1 MARKSRDRADWER
14 ARYADAV
21 KRVPE
26 RSSFETTYGA
36 ALPPI
41 FDQNGAD
48 PGLSGEPP
56 FTRGI
61 QPTMYRGR
69 LWTMRQYAGFGTA
82 EESNARYRYLLEH
95 GQTGLSVAFD
105 LPTQMGYDAD
115 DPQVAGE
122 VGKVGVSISSLEDF
136 ARLLEGIPLGE
147 VTTSMTI
154 NATAAILL
162 AMYVA
167 IARRQRVPDDHVGGT
182 TQNDILKEY
191 IARGTYIFPPRPSMR
206 LATDLIAYC
215 AEHHPRWN
223 PISISGYHIR
233 EAGAD
238 AVQELAF
245 TFADAIAYVDAA
257 LDRGLD
263 VDRFAPQL
271 SFFFAAHSTLL
282 EEVAKYRA
290 ARRVWAQIM
299 RDRYGAKAPASLALR
314 FHTQTMGSTL
324 TAQQPENNIVR
335 TAIEALA
342 AVLGGTQSLHTNAYD
357 EALGLPTEESVR
369 IALRTQ
375 QIIAEE
381 SGVAETI
388 DPLGGAYAIESLTAD
403 IEQRT
408 LAEVAKIDQLGGALA
423 GIEKGYQQR
432 AIEDTAYKQQR
443 AVESKEKVV
452 VGVNAY
458 RTEGEEPEVPILR
471 VDETVVE
478 RQRARLA
485 ELRARRD
492 PARAKRARAD
502 LMTAARGSTN
512 LVPPILAAVEAD
524 VTLGEI
530 CADLREVFGT
540 YVPPRQ

>member
-1 MARKSRDRADWER
+1 MPKKSRDRAEWER
-14 ARYADAV
+14 TKYAEAI

-26 RSSFETTYGA
+26 RAKFETTYGA
-36 ALPPI
+36 PLPPI
-41 FDQNGAD
+41 FDADGAD
-48 PGLSGEPP
+48 PGLPGEPP
-56 FTRGI
+56 FTRGV

-115 DPQVAGE
+115 DPRVAGE
-122 VGKVGVSISSLEDF
+122 VGKVGVSISSLDDF
-136 ARLLEGIPLGE
+136 ARLFEGIPIGE

-162 AMYVA
+162 SMYVA
-167 IARRQRVPDDHVGGT
+167 VAKRQGVAADRVGGT

-215 AEHHPRWN
+215 AERHPRWN

-233 EAGAD
+233 EAGSD

-257 LDRGLD
+257 VERGLA

-282 EEVAKYRA
+282 EEVAKFRA
-290 ARRVWAQIM
+290 ARRVWAHIM
-299 RDRYGAKAPASLALR
+299 RERYGAKAPASLALR

-324 TAQQPENNIVR
+324 TAQQPKNNIVR

-388 DPLGGAYAIESLTAD
+388 DPLGGAHAIEALTAD
-403 IEQRT
+403 IERRA
-408 LAEVAKIDQLGGALA
+408 LAEIAKIDSQGGALV
-423 GIEKGYQQR
+423 GIERGYQQR
-432 AIEDTAYKQQR
+432 AIEDSAYKQQR
-443 AVESKEKVV
+443 AIESKEKVI

-458 RTEGEEPEVPILR
+458 RAEGDQPDVPITR
-471 VDETVVE
+471 VDQAVLE
-478 RQRARLA
+478 RQRERLS
-485 ELRARRD
+485 ELRRRRD
-492 PARAKRARAD
+492 AGRATNARTELVAG
-502 LMTAARGSTN
+502 ARGTAN
-512 LVPPILAAVEAD
+512 LVPLILAAVEAD

-530 CADLREVFGT
+530 CADLRAVFGT
-540 YVPPRQ
+540 YVPPRL

>member
-1 MARKSRDRADWER
+1 MPKKSRDRAEWER
-14 ARYADAV
+14 TKYAEAT
-21 KRVPE
+21 KRVVE
-26 RSSFETTYGA
+26 RAKFETTYGA
-36 ALPPI
+36 PLSPI
-41 FDQNGAD
+41 FDADGTD
-48 PGLSGEPP
+48 PGLPGEPP

-115 DPQVAGE
+115 DPRVSGE

-136 ARLLEGIPLGE
+136 ARLFEGIPMGD

-167 IARRQRVPDDHVGGT
+167 IAKRQGVPADRVAGT

-215 AEHHPRWN
+215 SERHPRWN
-223 PISISGYHIR
+223 AISISGYHIR

-238 AVQELAF
+238 SVQELAF

-257 LDRGLD
+257 VERGLN

-282 EEVAKYRA
+282 EEVAKFRA
-290 ARRVWAQIM
+290 ARRVWAAVM
-299 RDRYGAKAPASLALR
+299 RDRYGAKSPASLALR

-324 TAQQPENNIVR
+324 TAQQPQNNIVR

-388 DPLGGAYAIESLTAD
+388 DPLGGAHAIEALTGD
-403 IEQRT
+403 IESRT
-408 LAEVAKIDQLGGALA
+408 LAEIKRIDDLGGALA
-423 GIEKGYQQR
+423 GIEQGYQQR
-432 AIEDTAYKQQR
+432 AIEDSAYKQQR
-443 AVESKEKVV
+443 AIESKEKVV

-458 RTEGEEPEVPILR
+458 RAEGDEAEVPITR
-471 VDETVVE
+471 VDQTVLE
-478 RQRARLA
+478 RQRARLS
-485 ELRARRD
+485 ELRKRRD
-492 PARAKRARAD
+492 DARATRARSD
-502 LMTAARGSTN
+502 LVTAARGSAN

-540 YVPPRQ
+540 YVPPRL